1 MLMTKRS
8 AIALLITVFFIIAIS
23 ISLGVSL
30 KQVKDASNE
39 VESETFMLQSTLILE
54 DVTNILKNS
63 RELDAVIGENSVES
77 FFLFLSQV
85 SFIPFESSGIKVS
98 IEISS
103 ARSKFNINSLPDT
116 NSSNPFKAQAMSL
129 YLSNFFINESYIG
142 ILLDNMSHIKE
153 DNSYNSAIFNDNPTL
168 FRDYI
173 VSHKHLDEIN
183 NYYMQT
189 THENAISK
197 IDFEKLFY
205 FSKPQGYLIDV
216 NYATKD
222 TWRLMLGCDEL
233 RAEELWLGGGF
244 YAKEEDLELSDA
256 EAQMLQRFETSFY
269 EPYLDV
275 KVEISK
281 NDQNAFIR
289 FEYDMKTKKGSNFVY
304 EI

>member
-1 MLMTKRS
+1 MSRRP

-23 ISLGVSL
+23 ISLGISL

-39 VESETFMLQSTLILE
+39 VEKEAFMLQSTLILE

-63 RELDAVIGENSVES
+63 QELDAVVQDNSVET
-77 FFLFLSQV
+77 FFLFLSEV
-85 SFIPFESSGIKVS
+85 SFIPFESNGMKVS
-98 IEISS
+98 IEITS
-103 ARSKFNINSLPDT
+103 ARSKFNINSLLDANST
-116 NSSNPFKAQAMSL
+116 NPQKALAMQAYM
-129 YLSNFFINESYIG
+129 SNFAINDSYVG
-142 ILLDNMSHIKE
+142 ILLDNMSQIKE
-153 DNSYNSAIFNDNPTL
+153 DNSYNSAIFNDNPYL

-173 VSHKHLDEIN
+173 SSIKHLEEIN
-183 NYYMQT
+183 NFYMQN

-197 IDFEKLFY
+197 INFEKLFY
-205 FSKPQGYLIDV
+205 FSRPQNYIVDL
-216 NYATKD
+216 NYATAQ

-233 RAEELWLGGGF
+233 RAEELALGGGM
-244 YAKEEDLELSDA
+244 YIKEEDLLLSDV
-256 EAQMLQRFETSFY
+256 EKEMLKRFTTSFY

-281 NDQNAFIR
+281 NDQSAFIR